1 MVIASIVFQQY
12 EIDFAHRHHQM
23 VNTEIRLST
32 FLVAEEGAT
41 AYSQEKKKK
50 DLELT
55 AAQIISFS

>member
-50 DLELT
+50 KKT
-55 AAQIISFS
+55 WS